1 MKVSFKYNEEL
12 KNYAKSVGGKW
23 DPNEKVW
30 EIPDDAYDDVRYKA
44 MDLGVTLETP
54 ATGPAGQGRAA
65 AGPRTPPKAVAPTA
79 TTTTTTAAP
88 QQPHFTG
95 TAGPRNQGTIW
106 LGRSRDGRYMIMR
119 INLVAFTEDVQAVLD
134 GTKRGAR
141 FRVMAPRP
149 QTPTQ

>member
-54 ATGPAGQGRAA
+54 ATGPAGQGTAPTGLRM
-65 AGPRTPPKAVAPTA
+65 PPPKVAAP
-79 TTTTTTAAP
+79 TTTTTTP
-88 QQPHFTG
+88 QSQQPRSTG
-95 TAGPRNQGTIW
+95 TVGPRNQGTIW

-141 FRVMAPRP
+141 FRVMMPKP
-149 QTPTQ
+149 QTPAQ